1 MTQTIQRVTAQP
13 GAWVDL
19 GSTGHSATFYA
30 HLKQSGILGVFLDC
44 ATPGYTEDV
53 SAALIAELQ
62 VQLFQGYWGSMWAS
76 DSTALSRAHSAI
88 QAAQTVRYP
97 RGCTLWLDAEGM
109 PSGMSA
115 QNWLDWVNAW
125 SQPVNSA
132 GYNGG
137 IYLAGTYAAS
147 SEQLYANLPYIHH
160 YWQGMHMTENV
171 DTRGYTVT
179 QDAVDITLFGVL
191 VDKDTVKVDQLHQL
205 PTAMVL
211 ASAPTTGTPSTS
223 TPSTSTPSTG
233 TSSTSLTLL
242 ASEVA
247 SLQKTVAGHTQ
258 SLQQITDALDALVTA
273 AKKMTLP

>member
-1 MTQTIQRVTAQP
+1 MAQQNQRVTASA
-13 GAWVDL
+13 GWWVDL
-19 GSTGHSATFYA
+19 GSTGHPATFYA
-30 HLKQSGILGVFLDC
+30 HLKQYGILGVFLDC
-44 ATPGYTEDV
+44 ATPGYPEDV
-53 SAALIAELQ
+53 SAALGAGLQ
-62 VQLFQGYWGSMWAS
+62 VQLFQGYWDPMWAS
-76 DSTALSRAHSAI
+76 TSTALSRAHSAI
-88 QAAQTVRYP
+88 QAAQAVHYP
-97 RGCTLWLDAEGM
+97 TGCTLWLDAEGM

-125 SQPVNSA
+125 SKLINSV
-132 GYNGG
+132 GYSGG

-160 YWQGMHMTENV
+160 YWQGMHMSKNV

-179 QDAVDITLFGVL
+179 QDAVDINLFGVL

-205 PTAMVL
+205 PTAMAL

>member
-1 MTQTIQRVTAQP
+1 MAQQNQRVTASA
-13 GAWVDL
+13 GWWVDL
-19 GSTGHSATFYA
+19 GSTGHPATFYA
-30 HLKQSGILGVFLDC
+30 HLKQYGILGVFLDC
-44 ATPGYTEDV
+44 ATPGYPEDV
-53 SAALIAELQ
+53 SAALGAGLQ
-62 VQLFQGYWGSMWAS
+62 VQLFQGYWDPMWAS
-76 DSTALSRAHSAI
+76 TSTALSRAHSAI
-88 QAAQTVRYP
+88 QAAQAVHYP
-97 RGCTLWLDAEGM
+97 TGCTLWLDAEGM

-125 SQPVNSA
+125 SKLINSV
-132 GYNGG
+132 GYSGG

-160 YWQGMHMTENV
+160 YWQGMHMSKNV

-179 QDAVDITLFGVL
+179 QDAVDINLFGVL

-205 PTAMVL
+205 PTAMAL
-211 ASAPTTGTPSTS
+211 ASAPTTG